1 MSRLKGVPPLHE
13 ASAMIES
20 MYEYRQDVDI
30 QVVCLGLGGVVSSGG
45 SSRTAREE
53 DDGLDS

>member
-1 MSRLKGVPPLHE
+1 
-13 ASAMIES
+13 

-53 DDGLDS
+53 DDDLDGERGCAIDDDVY